1 MRLHLAHHATD
12 APFVAELT
20 RVMAPHHF
28 EAWPTIDGSDAVVLV
43 LSRTALRE
51 GLGAAPATA
60 VAAELATLPM
70 LLGDDLVPP
79 RFPAHNKHM
88 PVVRDGAGALR
99 LLEDHRKHAGQKIA
113 DGKREL
119 FGFGLLLS
127 LLARA

>member
-1 MRLHLAHHATD
+1 MRLHLAHHAAD
-12 APFVAELT
+12 AAFVAELT
-20 RVMAPHHF
+20 RVMAPHRF
-28 EAWPTIDGSDAVVLV
+28 EAWPTVEGSDAVVLV

-60 VAAELATLPM
+60 VAAEVATLP
-70 LLGDDLVPP
+70 LLVGDDLVPP

-88 PVVRDGAGALR
+88 PLVRDGAGALR
-99 LLEDHRKHAGQKIA
+99 LLEDHRKNAGQKIA